1 MDSVF
6 LVNLSA
12 RPVDLSN
19 LPSDIEVKKL
29 DTILKFKLL
38 NPCNNSVC
46 IVVDTFPSAHLL
58 NKCNDLLL
66 RNPTWHILIL
76 TVHPDTDF
84 MIRCLESGI
93 ESVLDLETSGSIL
106 SARVKALLRR
116 NLQQTT
122 ATLLTC
128 GIALDPESQ
137 LLVKDTYKVPIR
149 RKEYQILNA
158 LASAKGKALTRSQL
172 NSLSAYTWKTVSDD
186 VVDVHISN
194 LRKAIDVLTHEEVI
208 ETVYGIG
215 YRLKI

>member
-1 MDSVF
+1 MDTVF

-19 LPSDIEVKKL
+19 LPPDIEVKKL

-38 NPCNNSVC
+38 NPCDNSVC
-46 IVVDTFPSAHLL
+46 IVADTFPSTHLL
-58 NKCNDLLL
+58 NNCSDLLL

-76 TVHPDTDF
+76 TLHPDTDF
-84 MIRCLESGI
+84 MIRCIESGI
-93 ESVLDLETSGSIL
+93 ESVLDLETSASML
-106 SARVKALLRR
+106 SARVKALLKR
-116 NLQQTT
+116 NLQQTA

-149 RKEYQILNA
+149 RKEFQILNA
-158 LASAKGKALTRSQL
+158 LASAKGKVLTRSQL
-172 NSLSAYTWKTVSDD
+172 NTSSAYSWKPVNDD

-194 LRKAIDVLTHEEVI
+194 LRKAIDALTHEEVI

-215 YRLKI
+215 YRLKV